1 MNGKLLCLPYSLLN
15 NFFFIV
21 TALQLKVLQSSQFF
35 CTYRKQ
41 REFERR
47 AATMGG
53 GNFVVPAQRVTDFIS
68 NRLSGTDIA
77 NTFEVASN

>member
-35 CTYRKQ
+35 SHIEN
-41 REFERR
+41 RENLKEEQLQWVEGILLFRHSVSR
-47 AATMGG
+47 ISSATDCQ
-53 GNFVVPAQRVTDFIS
+53 VLI
-68 NRLSGTDIA
+68 LLILLK
-77 NTFEVASN
+77 